1 MLLAAA
7 TLSAQAK
14 PEAEKA
20 GAQVTV
26 TGCLV
31 RTEGGAGDSGTP
43 VTADGGYVLQ
53 VFPAGEAAAS
63 VEARAAKPTG
73 DAARQPRAY
82 RLVPAGPS
90 TDFSS
95 QAGRLVEV
103 TGLVSATRSADAA
116 GFGGAGETTRP
127 ANQRPTPTGDPA
139 VASAKGATVDANQT
153 RPNSPLR
160 PTLVV
165 SSLRVVRATCASDG
179 R

>member
-1 MLLAAA
+1 MNERLRRGSVQVAAMLLAAA

-82 RLVPAGPS
+82 RLVC
-90 TDFSS
+90 
-95 QAGRLVEV
+95 
-103 TGLVSATRSADAA
+103 
-116 GFGGAGETTRP
+116 RP
-127 ANQRPTPTGDPA
+127 APPRTFLAKRG
-139 VASAKGATVDANQT
+139 ASS
-153 RPNSPLR
+153 R
-160 PTLVV
+160 
-165 SSLRVVRATCASDG
+165 
-179 R
+179 